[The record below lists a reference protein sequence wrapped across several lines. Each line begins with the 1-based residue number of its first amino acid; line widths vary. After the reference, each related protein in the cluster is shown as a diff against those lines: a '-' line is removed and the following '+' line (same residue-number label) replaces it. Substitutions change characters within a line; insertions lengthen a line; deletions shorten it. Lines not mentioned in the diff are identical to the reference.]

1 MAEPKSAFFSDI
13 ALGFKAHPVTGNL
26 QRKTDDEAIKQSV
39 KSLILTDFFERPFKP
54 NIGCSIRYLLF
65 ELFTPATKQMMENA
79 IAEVIRN
86 YEPRVSLQ
94 TVNVKED
101 QDRNSLE
108 ATIIFRIKNRPNAPI
123 NLSII
128 LERVR

>member
-1 MAEPKSAFFSDI
+1 MAEPKAAFYSDI
-13 ALGFKAHPVTGNL
+13 GLGFIAHPITGNVP
-26 QRKTDDEAIKQSV
+26 RKVDVEAIKQSV
-39 KSLILTDFFERPFKP
+39 KSLVLTDFYERPFKP

-79 IAEVIRN
+79 IGEVIKN
-86 YEPRVSLQ
+86 YEPRVTLQ
-94 TVNVKED
+94 TVNVKENPE
-101 QDRNSLE
+101 RNYLE
-108 ATIIFRIKNRPNAPI
+108 ASITFRIKNRPSEPI

>member
-1 MAEPKSAFFSDI
+1 MAEPKAAFFSDI
-13 ALGFKAHPVTGNL
+13 ALGFNAHPVTGNL

-39 KSLILTDFFERPFKP
+39 KSLVLTDFFERPFKP

-79 IAEVIRN
+79 IGEVIRN
-86 YEPRVSLQ
+86 YEPRVLLQ

-101 QDRNSLE
+101 QDRNRLQ
-108 ATIIFRIKNRPNAPI
+108 ATIIFRIKNRPNEPI

>member
-1 MAEPKSAFFSDI
+1 MAEPKAAFYSDI
-13 ALGFKAHPVTGNL
+13 GIGFVAHPITGNI
-26 QRKTDDEAIKQSV
+26 QRKVDSDAIKQSV
-39 KSLILTDFFERPFKP
+39 KSLVLTNFYERPFKP
-54 NIGCSIRYLLF
+54 DIGSSLRYLLF

-79 IAEVIRN
+79 IGEVIKN
-86 YEPRVSLQ
+86 YEPRVELQ

-101 QDRNSLE
+101 PNNNYLE
-108 ATIIFRIKNRPNAPI
+108 STIIFKIKNRPNESI

>member
-1 MAEPKSAFFSDI
+1 MAEPKSTFFSDI

-39 KSLILTDFFERPFKP
+39 KSLVLTNFYERPFKP
-54 NIGCSIRYLLF
+54 DIGCSIRYMLF
-65 ELFTPATKQMMENA
+65 ELFTPATKQIMENA
-79 IAEVIRN
+79 IGEVIEN
-86 YEPRVSLQ
+86 YEPRVILQ
-94 TVNVKED
+94 TVNIKED
-101 QDRNSLE
+101 PDRNSLE
-108 ATIIFRIKNRPNAPI
+108 ATIIFRIKNRPNEPI

>member
-1 MAEPKSAFFSDI
+1 MAEPKAAFFSDM
-13 ALGFKAHPVTGNL
+13 APGFNAHQGTENL
-26 QRKTDDEAIKQSV
+26 QRKTDDEEIKQSV
-39 KSLILTDFFERPFKP
+39 KAMVLTDFFERPFKP

-65 ELFTPATKQMMENA
+65 ELFTPATKQMMENE
-79 IAEVIRN
+79 IGEVIRN
-86 YEPRVSLQ
+86 YEPRVLLQ

-101 QDRNSLE
+101 QDRNRLQ
-108 ATIIFRIKNRPNAPI
+108 ATIIFRIKNRPNEPI

>member
-39 KSLILTDFFERPFKP
+39 KSLILTNFYERPFKP
-54 NIGCSIRYLLF
+54 DIGCSIRYMLF
-65 ELFTPATKQMMENA
+65 ELFTPATKQIMENA
-79 IAEVIRN
+79 ISEVIEN
-86 YEPRVSLQ
+86 YEPRVILQ
-94 TVNVKED
+94 TVNIKED

-108 ATIIFRIKNRPNAPI
+108 ATIIFRIKNRPNEPI